1 METKWEKA
9 RADSPEL
16 FKRSL
21 SLEEAAQR
29 TASPWDEASGLARL
43 SFWFVRPLLCAW
55 SRREPSA
62 DDLPSVPCRDEP
74 AVVAKRV
81 ARAWRRE
88 VARARKRREDR
99 ARAAHA
105 GADENR
111 PEEDASLLRAL
122 GACFA
127 PELADLGW
135 WMALEYGCLFAQAAL
150 GAARES
156 DVPDVKGS
164 DLGHVPLVSA
174 DFWTSDHLSE
184 RSRSVD
190 VFSVTRARGTF
201 TLKRRRITLVPRR
214 PRSSVRSSSGS
225 RGRTGRP
232 TRASSWARR
241 SRSRPSSR
249 A

>member
-1 METKWEKA
+1 MSAAGSPAGSPRQQNNINTGGRPAGSPRQPSSPMETKWEKA

-43 SFWFVRPLLCAW
+43 SFWFVRPLLCEW

-99 ARAAHA
+99 LGAAHA

-156 DVPDVKGS
+156 DVPNFKGS
-164 DLGHVPLVSA
+164 DLGHGPLVSA

-190 VFSVTRARGTF
+190 AFSVTRARGTL
-201 TLKRRRITLVPRR
+201 TLKRR
-214 PRSSVRSSSGS
+214 
-225 RGRTGRP
+225 
-232 TRASSWARR
+232 
-241 SRSRPSSR
+241 
-249 A
+249 